1 MSLPIKLFKGIKE
14 TISQTPQFQEFAQK
28 IINLKPIL
36 NEIKANHKGQRDKL
50 VYNVIE
56 ETINDPKALEIDS
69 FGYEMKKFLLNSGVF
84 KRKAKASRIFEAP
97 LDQTK
102 TNYPVP
108 VPRYSE
114 ETYDLLNTHPRFK
127 KKIVSEESKEKLRIV
142 NYKRSKEERL
152 KNINAKNIISYT
164 KEGGTRDRYLKI
176 KEYMDQGMDIVSA
189 TQAMTKDFNLGR
201 TSMIGF
207 YDLKPTQKSRI
218 RRLSIWDNKKDLM
231 KKYDPELYNFFNKKI
246 NQYKTDLDKT
256 KKENYSKLSEK
267 EKIDLQLNQGKNIFL
282 TKLRK
287 RLEDLNLFPK
297 RIKSQKDPP
306 TDALD
311 QEHIMD
317 IGGRRKMYFDP
328 RYEDYYEDR
337 IARLYKKPSYLTTR
351 ERNESIKKKLAN
363 KIINSENIKNSIIKD
378 FEAGDMT
385 KEDFISEMSIQ
396 NSRINMLNSEM
407 KDQGL
412 ELGLFDP
419 VTKEETFY
427 GGQYDNILDL
437 VKSEKEGVVPLKS
450 DVVGPPKKLKSVDE
464 VEKLKNGGLLNI
476 EEVLNSD

>member
-317 IGGRRKMYFDP
+317 
-328 RYEDYYEDR
+328 
-337 IARLYKKPSYLTTR
+337 
-351 ERNESIKKKLAN
+351 
-363 KIINSENIKNSIIKD
+363 
-378 FEAGDMT
+378 
-385 KEDFISEMSIQ
+385 
-396 NSRINMLNSEM
+396 
-407 KDQGL
+407 
-412 ELGLFDP
+412 
-419 VTKEETFY
+419 
-427 GGQYDNILDL
+427 
-437 VKSEKEGVVPLKS
+437 
-450 DVVGPPKKLKSVDE
+450 
-464 VEKLKNGGLLNI
+464 
-476 EEVLNSD
+476 